1 MRILAFT
8 DIHGAFDKVEETL
21 SKESAFDLILIGG
34 DLTTH
39 GTPRQAEEAIGQ
51 FLRFSKPL
59 LAVAGNMDP
68 PAMDATFVNLGI
80 SLNGKGATVGGVGFF
95 GVSGSPFTPMNT
107 PYEMSEEEI
116 AKRAEA
122 GWQEVQAARWK
133 VFVPH
138 APPRDT
144 RLDKIFLGKHVGS
157 SAVRAFVG
165 KFQPDLLVCGH
176 IHEARGID
184 TLGRTRMVNCG
195 SAGRGFY
202 ASIEIGHEITTE
214 LRG

>member
-1 MRILAFT
+1 LRILAFT
-8 DIHGAFDKVEETL
+8 DIHGAFDTMEEIL
-21 SKESAFDLILIGG
+21 SEERPFDLILIGG

-39 GTPRQAEEAIGQ
+39 GTPHQAEEAIGQ
-51 FLRFSKPL
+51 LRRFGKPL

-68 PAMDATFVNLGI
+68 PAMDATLVELGI
-80 SLNGKGATVGGVGFF
+80 SLNGKGVTVGSVGFF
-95 GVSGSPFTPMNT
+95 GVSGSPLTPMNT
-107 PYEMSEEEI
+107 PYEISEEEI
-116 AKRAEA
+116 AGRAEA
-122 GWQEVQAARWK
+122 GWQGVQAARWK

-144 RLDKIFLGKHVGS
+144 KLDRIFLGKHVGS
-157 SAVRAFVG
+157 SAVRTFVDR
-165 KFQPDLLVCGH
+165 FQPDLLICGH

-195 SAGRGFY
+195 PAGRGYY
-202 ASIEIGHEITTE
+202 AVVEIGNEIAVE